1 MKRFKKRKS
10 VEFIQKEMG
19 FYPIFFIS
27 KLYHKWEFIVSKSK
41 QQINKSFSD
50 LDPAGRQETE
60 EIK

>member
-1 MKRFKKRKS
+1 
-10 VEFIQKEMG
+10 MG